1 MMVAEE
7 YLNPGRV
14 ASSGTLSTP
23 VDTPLPSTPTQ
34 KFFPPNMPP
43 PPYSSHQQLTTHR
56 NSRYE
61 IQPCYQIF
69 AKTSLSRYG
78 STPGVNE
85 AFSTLG
91 SRSLRYSSNFFSQ
104 SCDPLKLLEDESD
117 CVAGGQHGGQ
127 HGGQQYQQRS
137 GTMGRH
143 PKPRP
148 PNVALP
154 LDNEVSIIMKL

>member
-1 MMVAEE
+1 MLDAESRPGFKELSEEFAKMSRDPGRYLVIPGDKLMRLPSYTTQDEKELIRNLSSAIGGNEVVMVAEE

-61 IQPCYQIF
+61 FQPCYQIF
-69 AKTSLSRYG
+69 AKTPLSRYG

-85 AFSTLG
+85 
-91 SRSLRYSSNFFSQ
+91 
-104 SCDPLKLLEDESD
+104 
-117 CVAGGQHGGQ
+117 
-127 HGGQQYQQRS
+127 
-137 GTMGRH
+137 
-143 PKPRP
+143 
-148 PNVALP
+148 
-154 LDNEVSIIMKL
+154 

>member
-1 MMVAEE
+1 MVAEE

-34 KFFPPNMPP
+34 KFFPPNMAANAPP
-43 PPYSSHQQLTTHR
+43 PPYSSHTHLAHR
-56 NSRYE
+56 NSRY
-61 IQPCYQIF
+61 
-69 AKTSLSRYG
+69 G
-78 STPGVNE
+78 SQPGVND

-117 CVAGGQHGGQ
+117 C
-127 HGGQQYQQRS
+127 GQQGPQQHYQHRA

-143 PKPRP
+143 NKPRP
-148 PNVALP
+148 PNVPLP
-154 LDNEVSIIMKL
+154 LDNEVKT

>member
-1 MMVAEE
+1 VALLQ
-7 YLNPGRV
+7 YL
-14 ASSGTLSTP
+14 
-23 VDTPLPSTPTQ
+23 
-34 KFFPPNMPP
+34 
-43 PPYSSHQQLTTHR
+43 
-56 NSRYE
+56 
-61 IQPCYQIF
+61 IC
-69 AKTSLSRYG
+69 RYG

-117 CVAGGQHGGQ
+117 CVAGQH
-127 HGGQQYQQRS
+127 GQQYQQRS

-154 LDNEVSIIMKL
+154 LDNEDYLVPSPQSPPPATPNTLNNNKNPYMDLIGEPKSSSGMFLYPPPHGYVIPGMHVAPSTNLNNYFFHLHQSS